1 MILIGCEGLGKNVN
15 SRGHNLDTRFE
26 QLFPEIKHPPGPQNP
41 VTETISGRLIAQWE
55 AWKKRILGLT
65 IVQQ

>member
-41 VTETISGRLIAQWE
+41 VTETISARLIAQWE